1 MSKVLTPVNLEA
13 KMPVQKEL
21 SVEEQGVVVAVVR
34 SCVRLVSSASPREDA
49 AKMYQNVLSE
59 LRKTGNVATG
69 LAYATS
75 SALPIVQQTLCSGNC
90 SMRQLQDCFTG
101 PAEKISDLLSSKSAE
116 FFLSYEFWLVV
127 DLLRSMKDAQAVAV
141 EYIAAERLS
150 TFTLIP
156 SCFVNP
162 VLQSLLT
169 NSTDI
174 TESIEI
180 TELHKMLLLV
190 ATIAYV
196 MLPLIYKVGQN
207 TVNLA
212 IVEQELKGELLEEL
226 SQAKLSDSAHVSGA
240 ASICGER
247 VEKNRAEGEAHKRKQ
262 TSSLER
268 NGKYQQPNSPSK
280 FDGLYRPPPNI
291 VRVGRLGKLY

>member
-1 MSKVLTPVNLEA
+1 
-13 KMPVQKEL
+13 MPVQNEL
-21 SVEEQGVVVAVVR
+21 SAEEQAVVKVVR
-34 SCVRLVSSASPREDA
+34 SCVRLVSSGSPRKDA
-49 AKMYQNVLSE
+49 AKMYQNVLAE
-59 LRKTGNVATG
+59 LRKTGNMVTG

-150 TFTLIP
+150 AFTLIP

-169 NSTDI
+169 NSTDM
-174 TESIEI
+174 TENIEI
-180 TELHKMLLLV
+180 TEMHKMLLLV

-207 TVNLA
+207 TVNLE
-212 IVEQELKGELLEEL
+212 IVEQELKVELLDEF
-226 SQAKLSDSAHVSGA
+226 SQVKLDDNAHVSGA
-240 ASICGER
+240 APICGER
-247 VEKNRAEGEAHKRKQ
+247 VDKNRADGETHKRKQ
-262 TSSLER
+262 TSSLKR
-268 NGKYQQPNSPSK
+268 NGKYQKPNAPSQ
-280 FDGLYRPPPNI
+280 FDGLYRTPSNK
-291 VRVGRLGKLY
+291 VRVGKLY